1 MSGHPFRIERSAAK
15 QPAVEDRPDEQ
26 FRDNARERSCRMLSA
41 VARATRSQSSS
52 PFSRHARHVIADDE
66 TLIHVTPDAAWLP
79 RHGRAEVIRRS
90 TPPRPMCVV
99 RLFLRQGDQVFCVP
113 RDENSRLDLPM
124 RPVEADDPIG
134 VLAITDLAERVTGRR
149 SQLTFSGAVRNIV
162 ESPPDGYPWPTPCAY
177 FGVWT
182 SKANPVVEGTWVSIG
197 DESLLRDRHWFPL
210 AGHVR
215 IR

>member
-1 MSGHPFRIERSAAK
+1 
-15 QPAVEDRPDEQ
+15 
-26 FRDNARERSCRMLSA
+26 MLSA

-52 PFSRHARHVIADDE
+52 PFSRYARHVIADDE

-124 RPVEADDPIG
+124 RHVGVDDPSG
-134 VLAITDLAERVTGRR
+134 MLAIADLAERV
-149 SQLTFSGAVRNIV
+149 L
-162 ESPPDGYPWPTPCAY
+162 
-177 FGVWT
+177 
-182 SKANPVVEGTWVSIG
+182 
-197 DESLLRDRHWFPL
+197 SLIH
-210 AGHVR
+210 
-215 IR
+215 I